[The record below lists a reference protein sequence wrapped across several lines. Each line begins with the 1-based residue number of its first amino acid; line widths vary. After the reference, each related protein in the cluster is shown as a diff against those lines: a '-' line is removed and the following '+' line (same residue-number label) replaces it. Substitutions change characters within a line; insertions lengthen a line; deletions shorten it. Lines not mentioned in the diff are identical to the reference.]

1 MVTEPSIKV
10 GLPNSYC
17 VVGDP
22 IAHSLSPKIH
32 SWFAESEG
40 KTFLYQKIRVAKG
53 SLKSAIEEFMGAGGK
68 GMNVTVPLKEEA
80 YSISDVRSDR
90 AVAAEAANF
99 LSFGDN
105 GEITADNTDG
115 YGLITDISRNLN
127 MALSGKVIFLLGAG
141 GAARGVLD
149 GIAAQSPSLLQL
161 SNRTLSKVEKLSN
174 LIPKSCPREIVP
186 WGQMSTT
193 QPDIIINATSLS
205 LTGDLPKI
213 NSSVFALTELV
224 YDMVYSS
231 KPTSFM
237 ELASRQGAKNVSDGL
252 GMLVEQAAESYRLW
266 NGTLPCTEN
275 IIDRLRSY

>member
-40 KTFLYQKIRVAKG
+40 KTYLYQKIRVAKG
-53 SLKSAIEEFMGAGGK
+53 SLKSAIEEFIGAGGK

-149 GIAAQSPSLLQL
+149 GITAQSPSLLQL

-266 NGTLPCTEN
+266 NGTLPCTKN
-275 IIDRLRSY
+275 ITDRLRSY

>member
-1 MVTEPSIKV
+1 MVTEPSVKV
-10 GLPNSYC
+10 GLPNAYC

-32 SWFAESEG
+32 AWFAESEG
-40 KTFLYQKIRVAKG
+40 QAFLYHKIRVAKG
-53 SLKSAIEEFMGAGGK
+53 SLKSAIDEFMRAGGK

-80 YSISDVRSDR
+80 YSISDVRSER
-90 AVAAEAANF
+90 AIAAGAANF

-105 GEITADNTDG
+105 GKITADNTDG
-115 YGLITDISRNLN
+115 YGLITDISRNLHL
-127 MALSGKVIFLLGAG
+127 ALSGKVICLLGAG
-141 GAARGVLD
+141 GAARGVLA

-161 SNRTLSKVEKLSN
+161 SNRTLSKVEDLSN
-174 LIPKSCPREIVP
+174 LLPKSCPREIVP

-205 LTGDLPKI
+205 LTGDLPKM
-213 NSSVFALTELV
+213 NNSVFALTELV

-231 KPTSFM
+231 NPTSFM
-237 ELASRQGAKNVSDGL
+237 KLASRQGAKNVSDGL

-266 NGTLPCTEN
+266 NGTLPRTDN
-275 IIDRLRSY
+275 ITDRLRST